1 MEESFIVSARKYRP
15 DSWET
20 VVGQQA
26 ITATLQNAIDSN
38 QIAQAYLFCGPRG
51 VGKTTCARIF
61 AKEINKE
68 ALKEDEELSF
78 NVFELDAASNNSV
91 EDIRSITDQVRI
103 PPQVGKYKVYII
115 DEVHML
121 SQAAFN
127 AFLKTLEEPP
137 PHAIFILATTEK
149 HKIIPTILSRC
160 QIFDF
165 NRISVKDIASHLKNI
180 AEKEGVKAE
189 DEALHVIAQKADG
202 ALRDA
207 LSIFDQLVAF
217 CGKEF
222 NYDQVI
228 QNLNV
233 LDYDYYFKLSDQI
246 IKEDISGAL
255 LTFNEI
261 TNHGFDGHQFIVG
274 LGEHFRNLMVCKDEQ
289 TTHLMEVSNQV
300 KEKYIVQAKEFG
312 IRLLVQAIEFSNEC
326 DVQYRTSKNQRLLV
340 ELALMKMCSIK
351 YNESE
356 KKKSKFRIKPF
367 KTSILPK
374 LKEQTQVKAK
384 AEAQTETFSM
394 RHTPVVEIASK
405 PLANFK
411 KSETT
416 TSYRSPSLKKMLEA
430 NESTA
435 DGNNSTEAKSN
446 KKSRN
451 FTEDELI
458 EAWNAY
464 RSILKK
470 EPSKTGLYN
479 ALSANHPK
487 LTEDY
492 KIMLEVYSPI
502 QIGQIDEH
510 KAEVL
515 EFIKNKL
522 QNDLIELDPILV
534 KSKDEDSKML
544 YTDHDKFNAMKEKND
559 ALEYMRLKFNLDIE
573 F

>member
-1 MEESFIVSARKYRP
+1 MGENFIVSARKYRP

-20 VVGQQA
+20 VVGQNA

-61 AKEINKE
+61 AKQINKE
-68 ALKEDEELSF
+68 ALAEDKDLSF

-103 PPQVGKYKVYII
+103 PPQIGKYKVYII

-165 NRISVKDIASHLKNI
+165 NRIQVADIVSHLKGI
-180 AEKEGVKAE
+180 AEKEGIKAE
-189 DEALHVIAQKADG
+189 EEALHVIAQKADG

-228 QNLNV
+228 ENLNV
-233 LDYDYYFKLSDQI
+233 LDYDYYFKISEQVMN
-246 IKEDISGAL
+246 EDISGAL
-255 LTFNEI
+255 LTFDEI

-274 LGEHFRNLMVCKDEQ
+274 LGEHFRDLMVCKDEQ
-289 TTHLMEVSNQV
+289 TIHLMEVSEGV
-300 KEKYIVQAKEFG
+300 KQKYITQAKEFG
-312 IRLLVQAIEFSNEC
+312 IRILVQAIEFANEC

-340 ELALMKMCSIK
+340 ELSLMKMCSIK

-356 KKKSKFRIKPF
+356 KKKPRFRIKPF
-367 KTSILPK
+367 KGSILPK
-374 LKEQTQVKAK
+374 LKEQTDNKVKAQAVK
-384 AEAQTETFSM
+384 L
-394 RHTPVVEIASK
+394 RHEPTVEIAAK
-405 PLANFK
+405 PIASLQ
-411 KSETT
+411 
-416 TSYRSPSLKKMLEA
+416 TSASINHKIPSLKNMLTAKETV
-430 NESTA
+430 EQPGEETTKKVSTISE
-435 DGNNSTEAKSN
+435 NNSYSVEE
-446 KKSRN
+446 
-451 FTEDELI
+451 FI
-458 EAWNAY
+458 EAWDDYKSLIRND
-464 RSILKK
+464 
-470 EPSKTGLYN
+470 PSKTGLYN
-479 ALSANHPK
+479 AVSATTP
-487 LTEDY
+487 TIEDH
-492 KIMLEVYSPI
+492 IISLGVYSPI
-502 QIGQIDEH
+502 QISQIDEN
-510 KAEVL
+510 KANIL
-515 EFIKNKL
+515 EYIKNKL
-522 QNDLIELDPILV
+522 KNNTIQLEPTLIEN
-534 KSKDEDSKML
+534 KEDKSKML
-544 YTDHDKFNAMKEKND
+544 YTDRDKYQAMSEKNKSLD
-559 ALEYMRLKFNLDIE
+559 YLRLKFNLDIE

>member
-1 MEESFIVSARKYRP
+1 MEETFIVSARKYRP
-15 DSWET
+15 DSWDT

-68 ALKEDEELSF
+68 ALQEDEDLSF

-165 NRISVKDIASHLKNI
+165 NRISVNDIANHLKTI

-189 DEALHVIAQKADG
+189 EEALHVIAQKADG

-255 LTFNEI
+255 LTFDEI

-312 IRLLVQAIEFSNEC
+312 IRLLVQAIEFANEC

-351 YNESE
+351 YNNEAE
-356 KKKSKFRIKPF
+356 KKKPS
-367 KTSILPK
+367 
-374 LKEQTQVKAK
+374 
-384 AEAQTETFSM
+384 
-394 RHTPVVEIASK
+394 
-405 PLANFK
+405 
-411 KSETT
+411 SE
-416 TSYRSPSLKKMLEA
+416 
-430 NESTA
+430 
-435 DGNNSTEAKSN
+435 
-446 KKSRN
+446 
-451 FTEDELI
+451 
-458 EAWNAY
+458 
-464 RSILKK
+464 
-470 EPSKTGLYN
+470 
-479 ALSANHPK
+479 
-487 LTEDY
+487 
-492 KIMLEVYSPI
+492 
-502 QIGQIDEH
+502 
-510 KAEVL
+510 
-515 EFIKNKL
+515 
-522 QNDLIELDPILV
+522 
-534 KSKDEDSKML
+534 
-544 YTDHDKFNAMKEKND
+544 
-559 ALEYMRLKFNLDIE
+559 
-573 F
+573 